1 MVVVINSGVAT
12 HLIPSMRVEPFVEV
26 LEASACL
33 PKGQKE
39 NIHLQIINASDAMHS
54 DTPIPDDEF
63 EFSKWFEKWHDG
75 EKQAAPLEHPGFLE
89 SIEEVGG
96 CSRL

>member
-1 MVVVINSGVAT
+1 MVCCSSGIAT

-39 NIHLQIINASDAMHS
+39 NIHLQIINASDAMHV
-54 DTPIPDDEF
+54 DTPVPDDEF
-63 EFSKWFEKWHDG
+63 EFSKWFETWKDG
-75 EKQAAPLEHPGFLE
+75 EEQAAPLEQPGFLE

-96 CSRL
+96 GWL